1 MATSL
6 VLEYASAFQN
16 SLENVGLLVRNVNVK
31 MRKNAMMLQKKCVRR
46 CQMFSIK
53 IVRKHVESVDI
64 PDNKITEKH
73 EMSSKQYKC

>member
-1 MATSL
+1 MKRSMAKSL

-31 MRKNAMMLQKKCVRR
+31 MRKNVMMLLKKCVRK

-53 IVRKHVESVDI
+53 IVLKHVESVEN
-64 PDNKITEKH
+64 NKKLKLTNENLVK
-73 EMSSKQYKC
+73 S